1 LRLLLRTGEL
11 LIIAKVP
18 NKNAMRLGIQEDT
31 LFGWSAV
38 DCRAFALSPRLPE
51 TTWPRH
57 RTAAPLAEDPGW
69 LQALQPPLSLEGDAD
84 PKALAPKLL
93 ERRLRSESVETAWAL
108 TDEGAVLEE
117 GERLGNKATRERLI
131 PALRAE
137 QVALRRIAADPD
149 LPVEVRDHATELDEE
164 ALYRMQRLLLEARR
178 RERTPEG
185 KKALVQAER
194 ELLADAG

>member
-1 LRLLLRTGEL
+1 MQ
-11 LIIAKVP
+11 I
-18 NKNAMRLGIQEDT
+18 
-31 LFGWSAV
+31 
-38 DCRAFALSPRLPE
+38 PRLREWRERRGLTQMELSAASGVSQDGISKMEHGVRGVRPS
-51 TTWPRH
+51 
-57 RTAAPLAEDPGW
+57 TARRLA
-69 LQALQPPLSLEGDAD
+69 QALRIDVGELQPPLTLEGDAD

-108 TDEGAVLEE
+108 TDEGEVLEE